1 MTDWLLKLCDYGI
14 ELNIRFDPGRGYR
27 IYAYKD
33 VSGMRRATDV
43 TISTYSLSNI
53 VDEKLV
59 WEWAYEKILH
69 DFGIKDNRRL
79 DPWK

>member
-14 ELNIRFDPGRGYR
+14 ELNIRFDPGRGYCIR
-27 IYAYKD
+27 AYKD
-33 VSGMRRATDV
+33 ISGMRRATELI
-43 TISTYSLSNI
+43 ISTHSLSNI

-79 DPWK
+79 DPWT